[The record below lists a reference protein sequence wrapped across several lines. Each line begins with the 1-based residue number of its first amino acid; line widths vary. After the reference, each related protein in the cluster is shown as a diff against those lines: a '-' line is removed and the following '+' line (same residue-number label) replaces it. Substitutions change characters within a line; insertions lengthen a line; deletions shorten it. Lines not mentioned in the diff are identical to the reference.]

1 MPCSN
6 CEQSELS
13 AQQGRASWGG
23 FSMWCCRCCARLV
36 RSARPLR
43 MAQEAM
49 LACIARHP
57 DAPTRADVLRELKA
71 LDAR

>member
-13 AQQGRASWGG
+13 AQRGRAPWGG
-23 FSMWCCRCCARLV
+23 FSMWCVRCCARLL

-43 MAQEAM
+43 MAQETM